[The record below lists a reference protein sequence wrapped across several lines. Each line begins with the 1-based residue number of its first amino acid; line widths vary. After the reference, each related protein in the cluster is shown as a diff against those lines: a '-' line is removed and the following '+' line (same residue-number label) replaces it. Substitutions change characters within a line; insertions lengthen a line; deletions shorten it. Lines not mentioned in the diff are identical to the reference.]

1 MNSQDMISLA
11 RSEGFSAAA
20 IADMRAVVFDSG
32 FRKYCE
38 ENLCGR
44 YGANY
49 SCPPDCGTPDAMKA
63 RLSAYKSALVLQT
76 KWDIADYR
84 DMPAIKAAKQSHN
97 QAMLRVIAR
106 LKQEG
111 IRGKMAGASCC
122 TLCARCAIL
131 DSEPCRDPERQFSC
145 MSAYCIYVKALA
157 ERCGMEYTC
166 SDGRL
171 ALFGLYAF

>member
-1 MNSQDMISLA
+1 MTVSAVDLRIGRVSLS
-11 RSEGFSAAA
+11 R
-20 IADMRAVVFDSG
+20 ADITESVR
-32 FRKYCE
+32 E
-38 ENLCGR
+38 
-44 YGANY
+44 
-49 SCPPDCGTPDAMKA
+49 
-63 RLSAYKSALVLQT
+63 Q
-76 KWDIADYR
+76 
-84 DMPAIKAAKQSHN
+84 

-122 TLCARCAIL
+122 TLCERCAIL

-157 ERCGMEYTC
+157 ETCGMEYTC

>member
-1 MNSQDMISLA
+1 
-11 RSEGFSAAA
+11 
-20 IADMRAVVFDSG
+20 
-32 FRKYCE
+32 
-38 ENLCGR
+38 
-44 YGANY
+44 
-49 SCPPDCGTPDAMKA
+49 MKA

-76 KWDIADYR
+76 KWDITDYC

-122 TLCARCAIL
+122 TLCERCAIL

-157 ERCGMEYTC
+157 ETCGMEYTC